1 MVEPTNDETD
11 RMLDDRVR
19 ALPRGVGRKR
29 TQPSG
34 FGVGAIADGAT
45 VRELL
50 PISGDRVGRVDT
62 RSGDASVDL
71 ADELSQLRIVITDLE
86 LKVREQ
92 IEVEHVR
99 DLEIA
104 RLEHELDDTKA
115 ERTRLADELFH
126 ATRRGDDLDR
136 RWNALAITY
145 EECAAHLVDA
155 GSQLESIHAQ
165 LSYRIVLAIS
175 RSVRRWPAVYAMAK
189 RLVGGRAG
197 REIR

>member
-1 MVEPTNDETD
+1 VVEPTNDETD
-11 RMLDDRVR
+11 RLLDDRVR
-19 ALPRGVGRKR
+19 ALPRGAGRKR
-29 TQPSG
+29 GQSSG
-34 FGVGAIADGAT
+34 FGGGAIADGAT

-50 PISGDRVGRVDT
+50 PISGERVGRADG
-62 RSGDASVDL
+62 RGEEIAADL
-71 ADELSQLRIVITDLE
+71 ADELSHLRTVNAELE

-99 DLEIA
+99 DLEIV
-104 RLEHELDDTKA
+104 RLEHELDETKG

-126 ATRRGDDLDR
+126 ATRRADDLDR
-136 RWNALAITY
+136 RWNALAATY

-155 GSQLESIHAQ
+155 GAQLESIHAQ
-165 LSYRIVLAIS
+165 MSYRVVLAIS

-189 RLVGGRAG
+189 RLAGGRAG